1 MDQVEAVRRAT
12 AAKRSSQSWIE
23 TRKESLSALVATLM
37 WVATLIADNA
47 DAVPEEVGQVGAML
61 STLCSVVVVLIARF
75 TVPALT
81 RGQAEQLVR
90 EAHWNERDD
99 EIEAEAARPAAL
111 PVYTG
116 PTTAEV
122 VEPRDGQ

>member
-1 MDQVEAVRRAT
+1 MDQVEAVKRAT
-12 AAKRSSQSWIE
+12 AAKRSSQSWLE
-23 TRKESLSALVATLM
+23 TRKESLSALVATIM

-47 DAVPEEVGQVGAML
+47 GNVPDEVGQVGAML
-61 STLCSVVVVLIARF
+61 ATICSVAVVLIARF

-81 RGQAEQLVR
+81 RGQAEQLAR

-99 EIEAEAARPAAL
+99 ERAAETARPAEL

-116 PTTAEV
+116 PTTTGESS
-122 VEPRDGQ
+122 

>member
-1 MDQVEAVRRAT
+1 MNQVEAVRRAT
-12 AAKRSSQSWIE
+12 AAKRSSQSWLE
-23 TRKESLSALVATLM
+23 TRKESLSALVATIL

-47 DAVPEEVGQVGAML
+47 GNVPDEVGQIGAML
-61 STLCSVVVVLIARF
+61 ATFCSVAVVLIARF

-81 RGQAEQLVR
+81 HGQAEQLAR

-99 EIEAEAARPAAL
+99 QLAAEAARPATL

-116 PTTAEV
+116 PTTVEV
-122 VEPRDGQ
+122 VEPHAD